1 MGTNY
6 SPRIVTDNLLLAIDA
21 ANPKCM
27 KAGDTTCKNLV
38 SRGLLTGANGE
49 PGSGTHTPDANN
61 FPEYNSLFGGV
72 FDFAGGRG
80 MNVEED
86 LGSQTA
92 ISISMWF
99 FKNNG
104 DVEYFADGRNNGG
117 QWFLSNYTSKNI
129 NFTDLLEYNFQG
141 TSYFENPPYS
151 STNAKFLNRWIHM
164 VVKSDSSGSAL
175 YLNGRKVNATDTQ
188 SFDEDIGKNYRIGTR
203 YTTSAEWK
211 GFMGPIFIYNRA
223 LTDEEVRQNFE
234 AHRGRYGANLLT
246 YI

>member
-21 ANPKCM
+21 ASPKCM

-38 SRGLLTGANGE
+38 SRGLLTGANGS
-49 PGSGTHTPDANN
+49 PGNGTHTPDPNN
-61 FPEYNSLFGGV
+61 FPEHSSLHGGI

-86 LGSQTA
+86 LGAQTS

-99 FKNNG
+99 FKNG
-104 DVEYFADGRNNGG
+104 TGTQYFTDGRNNGG

-129 NFTDLLEYNFQG
+129 NFTDLLEYNFDG
-141 TSYFENPPYS
+141 SYTADNP
-151 STNAKFLNRWIHM
+151 KFMNRWIHM
-164 VVKSDSSGSAL
+164 VVKSNSSGSAL
-175 YLNGRKVNATDTQ
+175 YLNGKKVNATDTQ

-203 YTTSAEWK
+203 HTTSSQWT
-211 GFMGPIFIYNRA
+211 GYMGPIFIYNRA
-223 LTDEEVRQNFE
+223 LNDEEVRQNFE
-234 AHRGRYGANLLT
+234 AHRGRFEGDLLV
-246 YI
+246 YS